1 MEEELKQWFKERP
14 VWLQEAGRLIIEKGQ
29 LKDEDYK
36 KLYEYCLN
44 RSENQNNLDIN
55 ILIDKLLKPA
65 ATSKIKLKSIENVT
79 GINNLSTRKPLNFGD
94 KKLLII
100 YGANGS
106 GKSGYVRILKHISG
120 TAPRSHLLSNIY
132 SSNQQKGKC
141 TIKYEKESELK
152 EKKWCVSDKPIDDL
166 SCIDIFDTECGVSY
180 IEDEN
185 QITYEPKVLLFFS
198 DLVRICEKI
207 SSKLQDEINKNPS
220 KKSVCPSEYDTTKGS
235 EWYKALSANTAIEDL
250 NKYCSWTEDNKR
262 ELDELSK
269 RLSETS
275 PEQKAKDIRQKNTHI
290 EELITATK
298 NLLDSFS
305 DETYKKITELKK
317 IYEQAKQTSKLAAD
331 KIFKNASLNGVGSDI
346 WKELWLYARE
356 YSEKIAYKGQAFPV
370 VSDEALCVLCHQKLD
385 EDAKNRL
392 NSFESFIKEKTQKT
406 EEESKKIL
414 DTDIKN
420 LTSINIYTQKALS
433 TKLDAAELQIDKTC
447 LKKIYV
453 ELENRKKEFISSD
466 IKPELTPLSSIKEWQ
481 KEAENLI
488 IDRENK
494 AKQYDEDALD
504 NDKKHLLKKKQEIKV
519 KEWLSQEVDS
529 IKKEMERLEYIKT
542 LESAKKLTN
551 TTAISKYKSKLSEKL
566 ITQDFVN
573 RFNTELKELKAEK
586 IKVEIFK
593 SRTEKGKALHQIR
606 LKGISSQNTNIEP
619 KNILSEGEN
628 RIVALSAFLADV
640 IGNNS
645 SAPFIFDDPI
655 SSLDQDFEEAVAKR
669 LVNLSKNRQVIIFT
683 HRLSMLSFIEEL
695 SKKENVD
702 TDNLAV
708 IKEHWGS
715 GEPVDTPFFVKKPD
729 KALNDLINEQL
740 PKAKNILKEKGT
752 EEYNIKADSL
762 IKNFRI
768 LIEKTIE
775 STLLG
780 DIIKRF
786 RKDIQPKR
794 VRKLSKIKADD
805 CKLIDELMTKYSN
818 PLHSQS
824 DEIPVQLLKPDELE
838 KDFKKL
844 KSWIDEFNKRRIN
857 EDN

>member
-1 MEEELKQWFKERP
+1 MEELKQWFKERP

-29 LKDEDYK
+29 LKDEDYE
-36 KLYEYCLN
+36 KLYKYCLDQAK
-44 RSENQNNLDIN
+44 NQINLDIN
-55 ILIDKLLKPA
+55 IFIDKLLKPA
-65 ATSKIKLKSIENVT
+65 TTSKIKLKSIENVT
-79 GINNLSTRKPLNFGD
+79 GINNLSTRKPLNFRD

-120 TAPRSHLLSNIY
+120 TFPRSDLLSNIY

-220 KKSVCPSEYDTTKGS
+220 KKSVCPSEYDTTEGS
-235 EWYKALSANTAIEDL
+235 EWYKELSANTAIEDL

-275 PEQKAKDIRQKNTHI
+275 PEQKAKVIRQRNTHI

-305 DETYKKITELKK
+305 DENYKKITELKK
-317 IYEQAKQTSKLAAD
+317 KYEQAKQTSKLAAD
-331 KIFKNASLNGVGSDI
+331 KIFKNSSLNGVGSDI

-356 YSEKIAYKGQAFPV
+356 YSEEIAYKGQAFPV

-392 NSFESFIKEKTQKT
+392 KSFESFIKEKTQKA

-414 DTDIKN
+414 DDAIKN

-466 IKPELTPLSSIKEWQ
+466 IKPELNPLSSIKEWQ

-669 LVNLSKNRQVIIFT
+669 LVKLSQERQVVVFT
-683 HRLSMLSFIEEL
+683 HRLSMLNLIEEY
-695 SKKENVD
+695 SKKSN
-702 TDNLAV
+702 
-708 IKEHWGS
+708 IKSNTIFIKKEYWGT
-715 GEPVDTPFFVKKPD
+715 GEPGDIPLFVKKP
-729 KALNDLINEQL
+729 KEALNNLIEIHLPQAKKILEQQ
-740 PKAKNILKEKGT
+740 GT
-752 EEYNIKADSL
+752 QEYNIKADSL

-768 LIEKTIE
+768 ILENSIE
-775 STLLG
+775 SVLIG
-780 DIIKRF
+780 DIVKRH
-786 RKDIQPKR
+786 RRQIYSQEVK
-794 VRKLSKIKADD
+794 KLSKIKEED
-805 CKLIDELMTKYSN
+805 CELIDELMTKYSKL
-818 PLHSQS
+818 LHFQS
-824 DEIPVQLLKPDELE
+824 EETLVQLPKPDELE
-838 KDFKKL
+838 KDFKEL
-844 KSWIDEFNKRRIN
+844 KSWIYEFNKR
-857 EDN
+857 